1 MTNRKILIIGAG
13 GSGREI
19 FSLIEDINKVTPG
32 SWDIQGF
39 SSIDKPNSEVLERL
53 NAKYLGKPQDLK
65 KNISNLSNWHFVV
78 GIGNPSDRRQ
88 MEEVGKSHGLK
99 LATLIHPN
107 AQIGSD
113 VEIQEGS
120 VICANVVLTTNI
132 RIGKSV
138 QVNIGC
144 IIAHDVVIEDYVTLA
159 QSVNLTGNVT
169 IKSNSVL
176 YTKSTVIPNI
186 VIGENVIVGAGS
198 LVINDVQ
205 KNTKVAGVP
214 AKALV

>member
-1 MTNRKILIIGAG
+1 MTKRKILIIGAG

-19 FSLIEDINKVTPG
+19 LSLIEDINKITPG

-39 SSIDKPNSEVLERL
+39 ASIDIPNSEVLARL
-53 NAKYLGKPQDLK
+53 NAAYLGKPQDLK
-65 KNISNLSNWHFVV
+65 KNIPNLDNWHFVV

-88 MEEVGKSHGLK
+88 MEKEGKSQGLK
-99 LATLIHPN
+99 LATLIHPK

-113 VEIQEGS
+113 VEIKEGS

-132 RIGKSV
+132 RIGRSV

-169 IKSNSVL
+169 VKSNSVL
-176 YTKSTVIPNI
+176 YTKSTVLPNI
-186 VIGENVIVGAGS
+186 VIEENAIVGAGS

-214 AKALV
+214 AKALA